1 MRYNLNV
8 SGEQY
13 KLIRAS
19 LVNFQI
25 SLIKSDE
32 DYEDV
37 INALDYCFEKITEQ
51 HSEQLAIKVKHKW
64 GVMK

>member
-19 LVNFQI
+19 LVSFQI
-25 SLIKSDE
+25 ALEKSDG
-32 DYEDV
+32 DYEQIIDD
-37 INALDYCFEKITEQ
+37 LDRCFEKITEQ

>member
-25 SLIKSDE
+25 ALEKSDE
-32 DYEDV
+32 DYQD
-37 INALDYCFEKITEQ
+37 IIDALDYCFEKITEQ